1 MIESFL
7 QQSRA
12 SLPHLVNAFR
22 GVGSIRFL
30 NALFR
35 RGCFAP
41 PLYFIGRCEN
51 ISTSKDNTLINDEID
66 LDEVRLIDED
76 GKPVGIMSSEQARE
90 LAYEKDLDLVLI
102 APQATPPVCRIMD
115 YGKFRFDK
123 IKKEK
128 ESRKKQQSAET
139 KQIQLSIV
147 IGDNDFNTKLNHA
160 NKFLAGGDKVRV
172 VVRFKNR
179 QIQHKDLG
187 YAILERFLAGC
198 AETGSADKPPVEEG
212 RNLSLL
218 ITPVK
223 PDQKKAK

>member
-1 MIESFL
+1 MIEWL
-7 QQSRA
+7 AQQSRA

-22 GVGSIRFL
+22 GVGSIRL
-30 NALFR
+30 NAFFR

-41 PLYFIGRCEN
+41 PLYFFRRCEN

-76 GKPVGIMSSEQARE
+76 GKPIGIVSSDKARE
-90 LAYEKDLDLVLI
+90 LAYERDLDLVLI

-160 NKFLAGGDKVRV
+160 NKFLKGGDKVRV
-172 VVRFKNR
+172 VVRFKSR

-198 AETGSADKPPVEEG
+198 EGSGTADKPPVEEG

-218 ITPVK
+218 IVPVK
-223 PDQKKAK
+223 PDPKKTK

>member
-1 MIESFL
+1 M
-7 QQSRA
+7 
-12 SLPHLVNAFR
+12 
-22 GVGSIRFL
+22 

-102 APQATPPVCRIMD
+102 APQAAPPVCRIMD

-160 NKFLAGGDKVRV
+160 NKFLSGGDKVRV
-172 VVRFKNR
+172 VVRFKSR

-198 AETGSADKPPVEEG
+198 AETGAADKPPVEEG

>member
-1 MIESFL
+1 
-7 QQSRA
+7 
-12 SLPHLVNAFR
+12 
-22 GVGSIRFL
+22 
-30 NALFR
+30 
-35 RGCFAP
+35 
-41 PLYFIGRCEN
+41 
-51 ISTSKDNTLINDEID
+51 
-66 LDEVRLIDED
+66 
-76 GKPVGIMSSEQARE
+76 MSSDQARE

-172 VVRFKNR
+172 VVRFKSR

-198 AETGSADKPPVEEG
+198 AETGAADKPPVEEG

>member
-1 MIESFL
+1 M
-7 QQSRA
+7 
-12 SLPHLVNAFR
+12 P
-22 GVGSIRFL
+22 
-30 NALFR
+30 R
-35 RGCFAP
+35 R
-41 PLYFIGRCEN
+41 LYFFGRCEN
-51 ISTSKDNTLINDEID
+51 ISTTKDNTLINDEIH

-76 GKPVGIMSSEQARE
+76 GKPLGIVSSDAARE
-90 LAYEKDLDLVLI
+90 IAYERDLDLVLI

-172 VVRFKNR
+172 VVRFKSR

-187 YAILERFLAGC
+187 YAILERFLKGC
-198 AETGSADKPPVEEG
+198 EGVGVADKPPVEEG

-218 ITPVK
+218 IVPVK
-223 PDQKKAK
+223 PEQKKTK